1 MAKTVRKL
9 LCLLL
14 IMLMICGTFSG
25 CGQKPADEPAVEA
38 EQTAEVTPED
48 KEESSD
54 EPVTYTIDN
63 IRDYV
68 VGVEEPMELSDGTMR
83 PLINFDNAATTPPLK
98 PVMDAVDRE
107 MNMYGSIGRGFSQKS
122 NHSTDLYNDT
132 REVVLDFVGADPN
145 IYTCFYVNTTTD
157 GLNKLAS
164 ALVESEDDLVLATRI
179 EHHANDQPWRERC
192 NVIYAEVDEQ
202 GRIIYEDIERLLT
215 QNEGKVKYVCV
226 TAASNVTGYVTDV
239 HRVAKMAHEHGAKI
253 IVDGAQIVAH
263 RQFSMKGETPEED
276 IDFFVFSAHKMYSP
290 YGGGAVI
297 GPWEILNEHMPEFYG
312 GGIVNIVRDYKQSY
326 KYAPD
331 SYEAGSPNYAGVVGL
346 GEAIR
351 VLQEIGFDD
360 IEAHEKVL
368 IHKLVDGLKDMP
380 NIILYGDTDNLEDR
394 VGVVTFN
401 FTDLNS
407 FVLARTLAENFGVAT
422 RRGAFCAHPYVW
434 RLMGI
439 SDDEAEGFENCV
451 DVNTPGMIRISFGIY
466 NTEEEVDEFLAML
479 SDAIDA
485 ANYSLQFYS
494 QAVPEY

>member
-179 EHHANDQPWRERC
+179 EHHANDLP
-192 NVIYAEVDEQ
+192 
-202 GRIIYEDIERLLT
+202 
-215 QNEGKVKYVCV
+215 
-226 TAASNVTGYVTDV
+226 
-239 HRVAKMAHEHGAKI
+239 
-253 IVDGAQIVAH
+253 
-263 RQFSMKGETPEED
+263 
-276 IDFFVFSAHKMYSP
+276 
-290 YGGGAVI
+290 
-297 GPWEILNEHMPEFYG
+297 
-312 GGIVNIVRDYKQSY
+312 
-326 KYAPD
+326 
-331 SYEAGSPNYAGVVGL
+331 
-346 GEAIR
+346 
-351 VLQEIGFDD
+351 
-360 IEAHEKVL
+360 
-368 IHKLVDGLKDMP
+368 
-380 NIILYGDTDNLEDR
+380 
-394 VGVVTFN
+394 
-401 FTDLNS
+401 
-407 FVLARTLAENFGVAT
+407 
-422 RRGAFCAHPYVW
+422 
-434 RLMGI
+434 
-439 SDDEAEGFENCV
+439 
-451 DVNTPGMIRISFGIY
+451 
-466 NTEEEVDEFLAML
+466 
-479 SDAIDA
+479 
-485 ANYSLQFYS
+485 
-494 QAVPEY
+494 